1 MGRYTNAKTQGTL
14 NFKRSKKYGHGDNI
28 PRAKSLYYLLMVE
41 TDGKVEK

>member
-28 PRAKSLYYLLMVE
+28 LRAKSLYLLMVE